1 MDDKYLVRVIKSRL
15 MDFKNVNRGEVPYMN
30 YSSVEN
36 DAEIRG
42 NDIVGIYGQNGSGK
56 TALVEALDILKC
68 LLAGEEIPY
77 EPYGG
82 LIRPEGNTKLITTF
96 FIEYEEFKYKVCYEI
111 LMEVD
116 HEEKKIKLT
125 SEKLTYWER
134 GATWKAERDLE
145 FLNPYYNTNSI
156 LEGMVAEF
164 SSSHVKELKKLTL
177 VKGIQNLAV
186 YCAQKN
192 VSIFFND
199 LFLGK
204 LAEAGEKDKEEQKF
218 VSIIRGLS
226 EFGRLFFQVVKV
238 NQLADVNRNAILP
251 VNIHAE
257 NDSFVMQGCLP
268 LVMSGRGKISESL
281 YIQLETA
288 IKAINIALKAIIPNL
303 SIELRKIDEEPDE
316 NGKRNF
322 FVEMYSIRDNKE
334 FLTRYESEGIKRII
348 SLLHYLIALY
358 NYPEICLVVDELD
371 SGIFEYLLGEIL
383 GVLNDEAKGQLIFTS
398 HNLRAFERL
407 NIKNIVCTTINPD
420 NRYIRLV
427 GKEKNHN
434 PRDFYLRTITVGGQ
448 KEELYDEADLQSIG
462 YAFRKACHPDR
473 KVKISFSNNFR
484 KKLYNEN

>member
-303 SIELRKIDEEPDE
+303 SIE
-316 NGKRNF
+316 
-322 FVEMYSIRDNKE
+322 
-334 FLTRYESEGIKRII
+334 
-348 SLLHYLIALY
+348 
-358 NYPEICLVVDELD
+358 
-371 SGIFEYLLGEIL
+371 
-383 GVLNDEAKGQLIFTS
+383 
-398 HNLRAFERL
+398 
-407 NIKNIVCTTINPD
+407 
-420 NRYIRLV
+420 
-427 GKEKNHN
+427 
-434 PRDFYLRTITVGGQ
+434 
-448 KEELYDEADLQSIG
+448 
-462 YAFRKACHPDR
+462 
-473 KVKISFSNNFR
+473 
-484 KKLYNEN
+484 